1 MLDWIAANTANIII
15 IAILVAVVTLVII
28 KLVRDKKAGRSACG
42 GKCSGCAMG
51 GCCGSGGDAEQRVKM
66 KAEFQRCRDFSL
78 FQHDLELA
86 AGGGI
91 DEDAKLVT
99 VGGNAAEVVAQALAR
114 VGRAER

>member
-51 GCCGSGGDAEQRVKM
+51 GCCGSGGDAEQRVHGAHQQIQSGFDNIK
-66 KAEFQRCRDFSL
+66 RGD
-78 FQHDLELA
+78 H
-86 AGGGI
+86 AGDGI
-91 DEDAKLVT
+91 Y
-99 VGGNAAEVVAQALAR
+99 
-114 VGRAER
+114 

>member
-51 GCCGSGGDAEQRVKM
+51 GCCGSAGLKNV
-66 KAEFQRCRDFSL
+66 S
-78 FQHDLELA
+78 ELA
-86 AGGGI
+86 SGMKSSDSPAPC
-91 DEDAKLVT
+91 AHKK
-99 VGGNAAEVVAQALAR
+99 R
-114 VGRAER
+114 V

>member
-15 IAILVAVVTLVII
+15 IAILVAVVTVVII

-66 KAEFQRCRDFSL
+66 KAEFQR
-78 FQHDLELA
+78 
-86 AGGGI
+86 
-91 DEDAKLVT
+91 
-99 VGGNAAEVVAQALAR
+99 
-114 VGRAER
+114 